1 MFAGLTIH
9 SFLYITFGKWYNRIK
24 RKSMRIAVLICCTL
38 ALALLVSTGLSY
50 TPGISFGVSVTDID
64 NGVIIQNVG
73 NVACLVFVSS
83 PEGVQQFQLAVGEN
97 VTVTGVA
104 QPVDVSLTDDLT
116 TSWADWERMNRI
128 HEEMVKSK
136 YDLSS
141 DFTDP

>member
-1 MFAGLTIH
+1 
-9 SFLYITFGKWYNRIK
+9 
-24 RKSMRIAVLICCTL
+24 MRIAILICCVIALVML
-38 ALALLVSTGLSY
+38 ALVGLSH
-50 TPGISFGVSVTDID
+50 TPGISFGVSVSDID
-64 NGVIIQNVG
+64 GGVIIQNVG

-104 QPVDVSLTDDLT
+104 QPVDVSLTGDLT
-116 TSWADWERMNRI
+116 TSWEDWQRMNRI

-141 DFTDP
+141 NLTDP

>member
-9 SFLYITFGKWYNRIK
+9 SFLYM
-24 RKSMRIAVLICCTL
+24 SMRIAVLICCTL

-141 DFTDP
+141 NFTDP

>member
-141 DFTDP
+141 NFTDP